1 MSDADSCVFCQ
12 IVRGA
17 LPATQVYEDERT
29 LAFMDIQPVSPG
41 HTLVI
46 SKAHAA
52 NLLELAEPDLLA
64 VAATTQ
70 RIARA
75 ITQALAPDGLRIAQ
89 LNGAAAGQTVFH
101 YHVHLIPAR
110 EGQRLTTHGRERAK
124 PQELAALAAQIQAA
138 LLS

>member
-17 LPATQVYEDERT
+17 LPATKVYEDERT
-29 LAFMDIQPVSPG
+29 LAFMDIQPASHG

-64 VAATTQ
+64 AAATTQ

-75 ITQALAPDGLRIAQ
+75 ITKALVPDGLRIAQ

-101 YHVHLIPAR
+101 YHVHLIPAW
-110 EGQRLTTHGRERAK
+110 EGQRVAIHGRERAK

-138 LLS
+138 LTS